1 MSIHFARICCLIS
14 LLLTPMCVLAGNTAT
29 SELTV
34 GVEPFASTNVIGRII
49 NEQVNTA
56 LHSNGSPTIK
66 YLGSLDIAE
75 FKSQVAKQE
84 FSLFYGHPGY
94 ASYLAENHGFIPI
107 IALVFDMPAVI
118 ITSKNNPASFK
129 KNTTAYTMEDHDIFA
144 YLGRK
149 LIKDKKGVSFVK
161 TKRLES
167 VISGVF
173 STPQSVGLIAKSDL
187 NLMIPAAREQ
197 VKVINESERV
207 KYSYLMVN
215 PKRVSNTQQLLKN
228 LMNAHSALAN
238 DKSSYFYGVL
248 PEQVTESHI
257 QYAQQYKAFQAIFDQ
272 Y

>member
-1 MSIHFARICCLIS
+1 MSMHSVRISCLIS
-14 LLLTPMCVLAGNTAT
+14 LLLSPMCALAGNTAT

-34 GVEPFASTNVIGRII
+34 GVEPFASTSVISRII
-49 NEQVNTA
+49 NEQVNKA
-56 LHSNGSPTIK
+56 LHANGAPTIK
-66 YLGSLDIAE
+66 YLGSRDIAE
-75 FKSQVAKQE
+75 FKTQVAKQD

-94 ASYLAENHGFIPI
+94 ASYLSERYGFIPI
-107 IALVFDMPAVI
+107 IALVFDVPAVI
-118 ITSKNNPASFK
+118 ITSKNNPASFRQ
-129 KNTTAYTMEDHDIFA
+129 NTTAYTMEDHDIYT
-144 YLGRK
+144 YLGKK
-149 LIKDKKGVSFVK
+149 LIKDKKRVSFVK

-215 PKRVSNTQQLLKN
+215 PKRVSNTQQLIKN
-228 LMNAHSALAN
+228 LMDAHSALAN
-238 DKSSYFYGVL
+238 DKSSYFYGVM

-257 QYAQQYKAFQAIFDQ
+257 QYAQQYTTFQAIFDQ